1 MGPGFGKEGR
11 NVYYRLN
18 LGFTFLAGKRNV
30 MHWVWGSV
38 YFFQTWGSH
47 RVGVYIVHLELFKTI
62 ASEVGLTEKINIAL
76 ENVAVYTI
84 ALITFCVW
92 ICTSVFCLCYPN
104 IVKVSNFVRA
114 KKLIWWEN
122 SSIWWRLVL
131 KSLKVL
137 SNSLLQWDVI
147 LLSLKRELRKSLYTK
162 QLHLVSSSG
171 LS

>member
-1 MGPGFGKEGR
+1 
-11 NVYYRLN
+11 
-18 LGFTFLAGKRNV
+18 
-30 MHWVWGSV
+30 MHWVGGSV

-84 ALITFCVW
+84 ALIIFCVW

-114 KKLIWWEN
+114 KKLIWW
-122 SSIWWRLVL
+122 RKFKHLVAIGL
-131 KSLKVL
+131 EILKGLFQLTSPVKCDNFLPQKQQKSLESL
-137 SNSLLQWDVI
+137 CIQSNCI
-147 LLSLKRELRKSLYTK
+147 LSLYLDFLRLTIW
-162 QLHLVSSSG
+162 
-171 LS
+171 